1 MIKYTGSLILFLFFT
16 LYAVSQQLFQLAPP
30 FIKYSSVF
38 FMDEVK
44 VSLLFAQPGTII
56 RYTVNSNEPTEND
69 KEYKEPIQVNKNFT
83 TVKAKVFGK
92 DFTPSETAEVT
103 FVKAGLPLKNIE
115 YPAPD
120 ENNTGEGKSTL
131 MDNKGGVSLYSN
143 KTWLGFRQD
152 TVSITISLYKKQK
165 IKSILFDLLQD
176 YDSWIFLPEKAEVYS
191 IIKENGGFEKSGE
204 MNFIP
209 DESNHLRV
217 CKPLIFNFRRKI
229 KTGTIKLQLYL
240 LKRIP
245 DWHPGKGE
253 KSWIFIDEVKV
264 Y

>member
-92 DFTPSETAEVT
+92 DFTPSETAEAT

-120 ENNTGEGKSTL
+120 ESNTGEGKSTL
-131 MDNKGGVSLYSN
+131 MDNKGGISLYST

-191 IIKENGGFEKSGE
+191 IVKENGGFEKSGE
-204 MNFIP
+204 MNFVP
-209 DESNHLRV
+209 EKSNHLRI
-217 CKPLIFNFRRKI
+217 CKPHVLRFKRKV
-229 KTGTIKLQLYL
+229 KTDKIKLQLYL